1 VIPMRELMEKCNAL
15 RPLVLFALPPPL
27 LAAAQADI
35 SKWLAAGVRV
45 HNIAAQ
51 FALSETAQ
59 AHLAVE
65 KGDKL
70 GTDIV
75 DCAR

>member
-1 VIPMRELMEKCNAL
+1 MRELMEKCIAL
-15 RPLVLFALPPPL
+15 RVLVLFALSLAL
-27 LAAAQADI
+27 LASAQADI
-35 SKWLAAGVRV
+35 SKWLAAGPRI
-45 HNIAAQ
+45 HTIAAQ
-51 FALSETAQ
+51 FALSDTAQ

-70 GTDIV
+70 GTVIV

>member
-1 VIPMRELMEKCNAL
+1 
-15 RPLVLFALPPPL
+15 

-35 SKWLAAGVRV
+35 SKWLAAGPRI

-51 FALSETAQ
+51 FALADMAQ

-70 GTDIV
+70 GTVIV